1 MDACP
6 PLATA
11 GAGILFCRLADW
23 GISNFALFLLL
34 MIAALSKNQTL
45 TEMTRLKNVCFLLF
59 ILALQV
65 TATGQPYDQI
75 SKYAKS
81 RIDYHFK
88 AMLKARAV
96 VGASIAIVDNGQI
109 VYATGYGFADR
120 ERHLAADE
128 HTLYRVGSVTKSFTA
143 LSVLQLQEAGQLHIN
158 DRLGAHL
165 TDFSIKSRED
175 GSPQPVYIKDV
186 LTHTAGLPSDL
197 LNGFFA
203 TNPPDQSWSIAA
215 MNNQYAIGPAKHLMA
230 YSNIGYGLLGELI
243 ARKSGQSYADYLQAH
258 IFEPLGM
265 GHTGILSP
273 GAPFPEGYARAYI
286 DDMAMDEPSL
296 RDVASSMVHSNAID
310 LAGYTMLHL
319 NQGELNG
326 QQVLN
331 QELFQAMQQNQL
343 GALTIPTL
351 RQYGY
356 GLLLEPMM
364 VKDAKR
370 GDTTMVTYS
379 GHSGNTY
386 GYHASFGYIPELG
399 IGAVVLTN
407 TDKGQGLARA
417 AELLE
422 LYAKTE
428 KQLDL
433 HRYNTAPHPPLELAT
448 AEERL
453 GTYNS
458 WFGPVKVERPDKFK
472 WRKYRVIMKREGEG
486 AAFTETILR
495 YGIFPKK
502 RKDREYTFVRIG
514 GETYLRGVIPS
525 SQASA
530 MLGKRVDPQPVSA
543 TWEAALG
550 TYELTGDPFPV
561 PPEFPYRTQGTTAT
575 LRLKDG
581 VLLFTLESPVERLNT
596 SLPLH
601 PLNDQDAVGYTYA
614 RSTGHTVSVLPGG
627 KLLFS
632 GFGFQRA
639 LR

>member
-1 MDACP
+1 
-6 PLATA
+6 
-11 GAGILFCRLADW
+11 
-23 GISNFALFLLL
+23 
-34 MIAALSKNQTL
+34 
-45 TEMTRLKNVCFLLF
+45 
-59 ILALQV
+59 
-65 TATGQPYDQI
+65 
-75 SKYAKS
+75 
-81 RIDYHFK
+81 
-88 AMLKARAV
+88 
-96 VGASIAIVDNGQI
+96 
-109 VYATGYGFADR
+109 
-120 ERHLAADE
+120 
-128 HTLYRVGSVTKSFTA
+128 
-143 LSVLQLQEAGQLHIN
+143 
-158 DRLGAHL
+158 
-165 TDFSIKSRED
+165 
-175 GSPQPVYIKDV
+175 VYIKDV

-286 DDMAMDEPSL
+286 ADMAMDEPSL

-310 LAGYTMLHL
+310 LARYTMLHL

-343 GALTIPTL
+343 GALTIPTR

-386 GYHASFGYIPELG
+386 AYHASFGYIPELG
-399 IGAVVLTN
+399 IGAVVLTD

-472 WRKYRVIMKREGEG
+472 FKWRKYRVIMKREGEG

-514 GETYLRGVIPS
+514 DETYLRGVIPS

-543 TWEAALG
+543 TWKAALG
-550 TYELTGDPFPV
+550 TYELSGDPFPV
-561 PPEFPYRTQGTTAT
+561 LPEFPYRTQGTTAT
-575 LRLKDG
+575 LSLKDG
-581 VLLFTLESPVERLNT
+581 VLIFTLASPVDRLNT
-596 SLPLH
+596 SFPLH
-601 PLNDQDAVGYTYA
+601 PLNDQEAVGYTYA

-632 GFGFQRA
+632 GFEFQRD
-639 LR
+639 